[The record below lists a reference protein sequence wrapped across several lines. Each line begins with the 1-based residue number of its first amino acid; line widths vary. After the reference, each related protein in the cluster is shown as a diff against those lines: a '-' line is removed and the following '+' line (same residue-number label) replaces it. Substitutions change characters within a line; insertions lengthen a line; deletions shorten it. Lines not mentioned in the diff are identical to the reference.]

1 MPQIYSQIYINF
13 DPFKTELA
21 NTPYAFNYSSPILH
35 NAIISGLKPATK
47 CALSTPSFSH
57 LDPVIEHGSSVARR
71 YSCCLCTC

>member
-47 CALSTPSFSH
+47 CALFPPSISH
-57 LDPVIEHGSSVARR
+57 LVAIHASSLARR
-71 YSCCLCTC
+71 HACLPVHMHT